1 MNEPSPGSS
10 FRALPLTPDQLS
22 EVEHYIHLR
31 QRAGAAWD
39 TPELQA
45 MVDDMLD
52 PPELADEDG
61 AVLQESM
68 ASERRVAQDEEPA
81 WSERPRG

>member
-1 MNEPSPGSS
+1 MDTPNPGSI
-10 FRALPLTPDQLS
+10 FRRLPLTPDQQR

-45 MVDDMLD
+45 MVGDMLD

-61 AVLQESM
+61 AMLRASM
-68 ASERRVAQDEEPA
+68 ASERTVALGEEPA
-81 WSERPRG
+81 EGELPR